1 MMPEGATQASPRG
14 PSRHPGDL
22 RRNWICHVFEGG
34 FYMGGTAFLAPESVL
49 PKMVQSLGGSP
60 WMIALMPVVLPAA
73 FACAGLFVAP
83 RVERLDHHKPWVLA
97 FGLLQRLPYLLTG
110 LALLMLDEATN
121 WLLPLVVITP
131 LLSGLLGGV
140 TVVAW
145 MEMVTRMIPEKWR
158 AAGWSA
164 RYAMQAILGIGA
176 GIAIH
181 ALLNAYPGRHG
192 YGWLH
197 LATFTLLMLSWL
209 AQLPMRESPHPLSR
223 TADPEPISFPSYLR
237 RLPGLLASVPS
248 LPRLV
253 AVRFLGTG
261 YLMLAAFLSIHA
273 LQLTQRPEA
282 DEGHFVTWQAAGTVV
297 GSALAAW
304 AGYHHGGKL
313 PLMLSRIICVA
324 WCLWLPQCRS
334 FADFNSAFALLGAGL
349 FLDRVGDLTLSAEL
363 CPSAKRS
370 TLQALLS
377 FCNVL
382 SLLASA
388 ALAALIWK
396 AGGLDALCLSA
407 AIMSALSSLI
417 LWSIPEPRRLLA

>member
-1 MMPEGATQASPRG
+1 MQAKGQHQPRG
-14 PSRHPGDL
+14 HGDL
-22 RRNWICHVFEGG
+22 RRNWICHVLEGG

-49 PKMVQSLGGSP
+49 PKMVQSLGGSS
-60 WMIALMPVVLPAA
+60 WIIALMPVVLPAA

-83 RVERLDHHKPWVLA
+83 RVERLDRFKPWVLT

-110 LALLMLDEATN
+110 LSLLLWDGAGR
-121 WLLPLVVITP
+121 WLLPLVVLTP
-131 LLSGLLGGV
+131 LLSGLLGGI

-164 RYAMQAILGIGA
+164 RYVMQAVLGIGA
-176 GIAIH
+176 GVAIH
-181 ALLNAYPGRHG
+181 TLLEHFPGRHG

-197 LATFTLLMLSWL
+197 LATFALLTLSWL
-209 AQLPMRESPHPLSR
+209 VQLPMRESPHPRQDNAGALTSTSWKTLR
-223 TADPEPISFPSYLR
+223 SLPSM
-237 RLPGLLASVPS
+237 LASVPS
-248 LPRLV
+248 LPKLV

-273 LQLTQRPEA
+273 LGLTQRPES

-297 GSALAAW
+297 GSVLAAW

-313 PLMLSRIICVA
+313 PLMLSRLICVG
-324 WCLWLPQCRS
+324 WCLWLPLCRG
-334 FADFNSAFALLGAGL
+334 FADFNAAYAVLGVGL
-349 FLDRVGDLTLSAEL
+349 FLDRVGDLTLTAEL
-363 CPSAKRS
+363 CPPSKRS
-370 TLQALLS
+370 TLQAMLS

-388 ALAALIWK
+388 GLAALIWRW
-396 AGGLDALCLSA
+396 G
-407 AIMSALSSLI
+407 ALSGLSLCAAAMAALSGGI
-417 LWSIPEPRRLLA
+417 LASIPEPRKLAPPPL